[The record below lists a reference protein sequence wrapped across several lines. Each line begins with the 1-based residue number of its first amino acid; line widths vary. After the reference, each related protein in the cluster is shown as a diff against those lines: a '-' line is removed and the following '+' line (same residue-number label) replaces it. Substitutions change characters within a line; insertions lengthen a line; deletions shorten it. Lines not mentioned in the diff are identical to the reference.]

1 MICQSKIRI
10 LRLVMTELSKIQSK
24 LFSRLPEII
33 INIHFNHA
41 EEKLLIVAI
50 MPIILGKG
58 SLKQGAIYIGY

>member
-1 MICQSKIRI
+1 
-10 LRLVMTELSKIQSK
+10 MTELSKIQSK

-58 SLKQGAIYIGY
+58 SLKQGAIYISY